1 MTRKDLLARLSAHG
15 AVSPLVPDG
24 WATPFFFLFGRRDS
38 TISYMGANIYPLDV
52 EYGLYRD
59 EQLAALIESFQLA
72 LYERDDFES
81 RPVVNVQLRDGAEVP
96 HRGAMV
102 EALRAGLIEH
112 LSTTSRDFA
121 ASLREDPAA
130 ADVQLVLH
138 DYGTGPFAGERRAVK
153 NTYVVRG

>member
-1 MTRKDLLARLSAHG
+1 
-15 AVSPLVPDG
+15 
-24 WATPFFFLFGRRDS
+24 
-38 TISYMGANIYPLDV
+38 
-52 EYGLYRD
+52 
-59 EQLAALIESFQLA
+59 
-72 LYERDDFES
+72 
-81 RPVVNVQLRDGAEVP
+81 VVNVQLRDRAEVP
-96 HRGAMV
+96 DRGAMV

-138 DYGTGPFAGERRAVK
+138 DHGTGPFAGERRAVK